1 MNSPEGLVLDGKER
15 RRYGRAIPLDPT
27 RIGKPRHR
35 KKDHLP
41 RRSKKRAPKPN
52 LSTAARSPQG
62 GRTTGEGE
70 GDDAT
75 TEFASERVARQ
86 KGIEG
91 GKGKK
96 LERRAVVVSGSGGRR
111 RPPAAGPE
119 PYPWIARS
127 GEEGRAART
136 GGK

>member
-1 MNSPEGLVLDGKER
+1 MLDGKVR
-15 RRYGRAIPLDPT
+15 RRLDRAIPLDPT
-27 RIGKPRHR
+27 RIGKSRR
-35 KKDHLP
+35 RNKEYLP
-41 RRSKKRAPKPN
+41 RGQRKRAPKPN

-70 GDDAT
+70 GDGAT
-75 TEFASERVARQ
+75 TEFASERAAGQ

-96 LERRAVVVSGSGGRR
+96 LERRAVVVVSGSGGRR

-119 PYPWIARS
+119 P
-127 GEEGRAART
+127 
-136 GGK
+136 